1 MSPVCF
7 PVRSQGET
15 LAPPPALATLAVAEN
30 DSPSYPA
37 NLLFSAGTPMKEL
50 RSSTRLDGFM
60 TRREVLSQL
69 SIVTVGLAV
78 TPVRGWPASWFTQEA
93 IVPFTDVPDT
103 FTGLR
108 ESGLRVAQDLRNL
121 TSWTTPVDDFFK
133 VAHYGYPELNASTY
147 RLGLRGLVQR
157 PLTLTLDQLKSR
169 PRVER
174 TTVFECSGNSSR
186 LFHGMVGNATWTGT
200 ELLPLLEEAGLL
212 EDTREVHFW
221 AADTGT
227 EEIRGNEYEQN
238 FARSMSL
245 GQIRET
251 NPILA
256 YEMNGE
262 PLIVVHGFP
271 VRLIVPGWYGV
282 CQVKWLTEIELSA
295 DRLMTR
301 FMAKDYVTLMGREV
315 EGRTEWVE
323 TSVTRQRP
331 KSAIARVTRSGSRF
345 TIFGAAWSD
354 GTPLDRV
361 EVRVGDGAWSTA
373 ELDRPSDPHSWTFF
387 TLEIP
392 ELPAGEHTLVSRAT
406 DTAGRTQPEHLDM
419 KRTRWENN
427 ALFHRTIGV
436 A

>member
-1 MSPVCF
+1 
-7 PVRSQGET
+7 
-15 LAPPPALATLAVAEN
+15 
-30 DSPSYPA
+30 
-37 NLLFSAGTPMKEL
+37 
-50 RSSTRLDGFM
+50 M
-60 TRREVLSQL
+60 TRRDLLSQL
-69 SIVTVGLAV
+69 GIVTVGLAV
-78 TPVRGWPASWFTQEA
+78 TPVRGWPASWFAQEA
-93 IVPFTDVPDT
+93 IVPFTDVPET
-103 FTGLR
+103 FSTHRGSDG
-108 ESGLRVAQDLRNL
+108 SGLRVAQDLRNL
-121 TSWTTPVDDFFK
+121 TSWTTPVDDFFA

-147 RLGLRGLVQR
+147 RLGLTGLVQR

-174 TTVFECSGNSSR
+174 TTVFECSGNSAR

-200 ELLPLLEEAGLL
+200 ELLPLLEELGPA
-212 EDTREVHFW
+212 DDAKEVHFW
-221 AADTGT
+221 AADSGT

-238 FARSMSL
+238 FARSMSMD
-245 GQIRET
+245 QIRDT

-262 PLIVVHGFP
+262 PLRVVHGFP
-271 VRLIVPGWYGV
+271 VRLIVPGWYGIS
-282 CQVKWLTEIELSA
+282 QVKWLNKIELSA

-315 EGRTEWVE
+315 DGRTEWIE

-345 TIFGAAWSD
+345 TIFGVAWSD

-361 EVRVGDGAWSTA
+361 EVRVDDGAWSTA

-387 TLEIP
+387 TLEMP

-406 DTAGRTQPEHLDM
+406 DTVGRTQPEHLDM

-427 ALFHRTIGV
+427 ELFHRTIEV

>member
-1 MSPVCF
+1 
-7 PVRSQGET
+7 
-15 LAPPPALATLAVAEN
+15 
-30 DSPSYPA
+30 
-37 NLLFSAGTPMKEL
+37 MKECS
-50 RSSTRLDGFM
+50 SSTTLDGFM
-60 TRREVLSQL
+60 TRRDLLSQL
-69 SIVTVGLAV
+69 GIVTVGLAV
-78 TPVRGWPASWFTQEA
+78 TPVRGWPASWFAQEA
-93 IVPFTDVPDT
+93 IVPFTDVPET
-103 FTGLR
+103 FSTHRGSDG
-108 ESGLRVAQDLRNL
+108 SGLRVAQDLRNL
-121 TSWTTPVDDFFK
+121 TSWTTPVDDFFA

-147 RLGLRGLVQR
+147 RLGLTGLVQR
-157 PLTLTLDQLKSR
+157 PLTLTLDQVKSR

-174 TTVFECSGNSSR
+174 TTVFECSGNSAR

-200 ELLPLLEEAGLL
+200 ELLPLLEELGPA
-212 EDTREVHFW
+212 DDAKEVHFW
-221 AADTGT
+221 AADSGT

-238 FARSMSL
+238 FARSMSMD
-245 GQIRET
+245 QIRDT

-262 PLIVVHGFP
+262 PLRVVHGFP
-271 VRLIVPGWYGV
+271 VRLIVPGWYGIS
-282 CQVKWLTEIELSA
+282 QVKWLNKIELSA

-315 EGRTEWVE
+315 DGRTEWIE

-345 TIFGAAWSD
+345 TIFGVAWSD

-361 EVRVGDGAWSTA
+361 EVRVDDGAWSTA

-387 TLEIP
+387 TLEMP

-406 DTAGRTQPEHLDM
+406 DTVGRTQPEHLDM

-427 ALFHRTIGV
+427 ELFHRTIEV

>member
-1 MSPVCF
+1 
-7 PVRSQGET
+7 
-15 LAPPPALATLAVAEN
+15 
-30 DSPSYPA
+30 
-37 NLLFSAGTPMKEL
+37 MKECS
-50 RSSTRLDGFM
+50 SSTTLDGFM
-60 TRREVLSQL
+60 TRRDLLSQL
-69 SIVTVGLAV
+69 GIVTVGLAV
-78 TPVRGWPASWFTQEA
+78 TPVRGWPASWFAQEA
-93 IVPFTDVPDT
+93 IVPFTDVPET
-103 FTGLR
+103 FSTHRGSDG
-108 ESGLRVAQDLRNL
+108 SGLRVAQDLRNL
-121 TSWTTPVDDFFK
+121 TSWTTPVDDFFAG
-133 VAHYGYPELNASTY
+133 AHYGYPELNASTY
-147 RLGLRGLVQR
+147 RLGLTGLVQR

-174 TTVFECSGNSSR
+174 TTVFECSGNSAR

-200 ELLPLLEEAGLL
+200 ELLPLLEELGPA
-212 EDTREVHFW
+212 DDAKEVHFW

-238 FARSMSL
+238 FARSMSMD
-245 GQIRET
+245 QIRET
-251 NPILA
+251 NPLLV

-262 PLIVVHGFP
+262 ALKVVHGFP
-271 VRLIVPGWYGV
+271 VRLIVPGWYGIS
-282 CQVKWLTEIELSA
+282 QVKWLNKIELSA

-315 EGRTEWVE
+315 DGRTEWIE

-345 TIFGAAWSD
+345 TIFGVAWSD

-361 EVRVGDGAWSTA
+361 EVRVDDGAWSTA

-387 TLEIP
+387 TLEMP

-406 DTAGRTQPEHLDM
+406 DTVGRTQPEHLDM

-427 ALFHRTIGV
+427 ELFHRTIEV